1 MRDIDL
7 IIEKVKEHFL
17 EVEVEQLKVK
27 FPADDDG
34 LWFFYLPKTNWIQI
48 EAAYGMY
55 PFIVETDRQNAV
67 NQRKVNTVD
76 EVVEMIVEDF
86 EFQKSQ

>member
-7 IIEKVKEHFL
+7 IIEKVKQVFPEI
-17 EVEVEQLKVK
+17 EVQQLKVK

-34 LWFFYLPKTNWIQI
+34 LWYFTLPKTNWIQI
-48 EAAYGMY
+48 EAPYGLCPY
-55 PFIVETDRQNAV
+55 IVETDRQNAL
-67 NQRKVNTVD
+67 NQRKAYTVD

-86 EFQKSQ
+86 EFQRNR